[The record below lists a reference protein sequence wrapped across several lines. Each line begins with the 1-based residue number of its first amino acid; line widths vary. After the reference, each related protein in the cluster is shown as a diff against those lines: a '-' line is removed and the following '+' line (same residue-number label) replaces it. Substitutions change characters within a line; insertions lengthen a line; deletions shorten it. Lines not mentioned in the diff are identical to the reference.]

1 MIKVALPNKGMLF
14 EPTIELLASCGY
26 RVTKSAGS
34 LSAID
39 TENNVEFYFLRPGD
53 IPAYVSSG
61 ILDAGVTGKD
71 FVAEKNLDATLL
83 LNLNYGASRLCAAVP
98 EDSPVRDLEGVRK
111 LRIATSFPSIVSRH
125 FAPHEVDIVEL
136 EGAVE
141 ISVKLGIAGA
151 VVDVVDTGVTLHTAG
166 LRVVGEPLFRSN
178 GALYARPG
186 LEDKP
191 EVRVLKNRVEGRLV
205 AYEYLMVEYDCPRDI
220 LARASEITPG
230 IESPT
235 VAPLQAEG
243 WYSVKA
249 MIRKKEANRIMD
261 ELAAIGCKG
270 ILLMSIESVRI

>member
-26 RVTKSAGS
+26 RVTKSLGS

-53 IPAYVSSG
+53 IPAYVSNG

-71 FVAEKNLDATLL
+71 FVAEKSLEPTLL
-83 LNLNYGASRLCAAVP
+83 LNLNYGSSRLCAAVP
-98 EDSPVRDLEGVRK
+98 AASPVQRLDEVRT
-111 LRIATSFPSIVSRH
+111 LRIATSFPSIVQRH
-125 FAPHEVDIVEL
+125 FAPHQLDIVEL

-141 ISVKLGIAGA
+141 ISVQLGIAGA
-151 VVDVVDTGVTLHTAG
+151 VVDVVDTGLTLQQAG
-166 LRVVGEPLFRSN
+166 LRVVGQPLFQSN
-178 GALYARPG
+178 AALYARPG

-220 LARASEITPG
+220 LARASAITPG

-261 ELAAIGCKG
+261 ELAGIGCKG